1 MSDATAAA
9 AELVQRAA
17 GVIAARHRGD
27 LAGAEELLAAFP
39 SEQART
45 LGFYLLADLA
55 LGLVRG
61 ISGESMDEL
70 VRELSLL
77 VAVSAEQPPGEEA
90 RE

>member
-1 MSDATAAA
+1 MTGPTPAA

-17 GVIAARHRGD
+17 GVIAAKHRGD

-45 LGFYLLADLA
+45 LGFYLLAELA
-55 LGLVRG
+55 LGLVRAG
-61 ISGESMDEL
+61 SGQSMDEV

-77 VAVSAEQPPGEEA
+77 VATSAGQPPPGGS
-90 RE
+90 